1 MAPKFGYYSLPS
13 PRPSRNSDAARAI
26 ESKLFRNVRCAFSF
40 LLLPLFFRKEIKAK
54 REIPPISSR
63 LFLISVL
70 VLLLPKMRMLLAQF
84 PSRVSQDKD
93 TTCES
98 SARNVSN
105 LYFQPL
111 PVWHFSAPKDTT
123 CKSCARK
130 IATLYFSPFRC
141 FGGHFPA

>member
-1 MAPKFGYYSLPS
+1 MPKFRYDSPFS
-13 PRPSRNSDAARAI
+13 PRPSRNSDAARDLGL
-26 ESKLFRNVRCAFSF
+26 KLFRNVRCAFSF
-40 LLLPLFFRKEIKAK
+40 LLLPT
-54 REIPPISSR
+54 ISSL

-105 LYFQPL
+105 LYFRPL

-130 IATLYFSPFRC
+130 IATSYFSPFPC
-141 FGGHFPA
+141 FLGHFPA